1 MNQDKIKNGKD
12 GEPRQINLWRDKKFV
27 TGFILVVTS
36 IVLGFYGKVLIGVFV
51 KLFFIDKIFRPF
63 SLISGVTVWVV
74 SWILLFAG
82 IFLVGLETIKMIQNK
97 ISQNVRKTVKST
109 YNHAKKLPGI
119 IKRKKWQRRH

>member
-1 MNQDKIKNGKD
+1 METQAQLLKDKVALG
-12 GEPRQINLWRDKKFV
+12 GEAAATAGPVGRNASAETNATMRAE
-27 TGFILVVTS
+27 ILTYAKS
-36 IVLGFYGKVLIGVFV
+36 RG
-51 KLFFIDKIFRPF
+51 
-63 SLISGVTVWVV
+63 
-74 SWILLFAG
+74 LFAG